1 MKKFALPLACV
12 TVFGLSACGGSS
24 GGGVATTPTPIPTT
38 PTTPQT
44 PSANIKGSIMTVNNG
59 RAGTVSAISNTATTV
74 SATTKINQV
83 VINGQA
89 VDFIPS
95 GFTVGTLNMRAG
107 NMDRVGGSSNL
118 AYTRYGYIREGVGG
132 TPHLFAQGV
141 ETTTMPTTGTATYTG
156 KATHLQNGQVGLVD
170 ARFNVN
176 YGTKNLT
183 GTVGTTALS
192 ATITGNAFSG
202 THANGI
208 STTGRFY
215 GNNAAELGGTYRN
228 ANGSIAGAYG
238 AKK

>member
-1 MKKFALPLACV
+1 
-12 TVFGLSACGGSS
+12 
-24 GGGVATTPTPIPTT
+24 
-38 PTTPQT
+38 
-44 PSANIKGSIMTVNNG
+44 
-59 RAGTVSAISNTATTV
+59 
-74 SATTKINQV
+74 
-83 VINGQA
+83 
-89 VDFIPS
+89 
-95 GFTVGTLNMRAG
+95 
-107 NMDRVGGSSNL
+107 MDRVGGSSNL
-118 AYTRYGYIREGVGG
+118 AYTRYGYIREGVDG

-141 ETTTMPTTGTATYTG
+141 TTTNMPTTGTATYTG
-156 KATHLQNGQVGLVD
+156 SAAHLQNGQIGLVD

-192 ATITGNAFSG
+192 ATITGNTFSG

-228 ANGSIAGAYG
+228 ANGSVAGAYG